1 MNDEEELV
9 FAYENA
15 WSFPGSSPPVGSVF
29 IGIMKTE
36 NNEYSFYKDKEGNYF
51 YQSSRTMK
59 IEKELAD
66 AAKKRKQKNR
76 SVLEERSCKCQ
87 QNS

>member
-1 MNDEEELV
+1 MNDEEELT
-9 FAYENA
+9 FAFENA
-15 WSFPGSSPPVGSVF
+15 WSFEGTTPPVGSTF

-36 NNEYSFYKDKEGNYF
+36 HNEYSLYKDIIGNYY

-87 QNS
+87 LI